1 MRGLT
6 GLRGYWRLG
15 LIAGLLVGLMLL
27 ARSAASQNPQ
37 GVAGL
42 FLFSLFIS
50 IGFLLFGRQRFE
62 AAPSTT
68 PADDQHS
75 V

>member
-1 MRGLT
+1 MGRLT

-15 LIAGLLVGLMLL
+15 LIAGLLIALVLL
-27 ARSAASQNPQ
+27 ARSATGQSPQ

-62 AAPSTT
+62 AAPGTNQ
-68 PADDQHS
+68 ADDQHS
-75 V
+75 A